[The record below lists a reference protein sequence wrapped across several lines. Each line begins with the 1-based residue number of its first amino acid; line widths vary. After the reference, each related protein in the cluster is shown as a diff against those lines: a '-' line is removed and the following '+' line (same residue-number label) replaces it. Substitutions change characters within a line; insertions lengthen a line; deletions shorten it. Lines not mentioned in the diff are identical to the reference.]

1 MRLYVNYDGIVACKV
16 ILQEQLARL
25 NIKHKLLN
33 FGEIEIDATTSKE
46 TLAELEAALA
56 RYGISIIDNQKNQL
70 VQKIKD
76 AIVEMVYEK
85 DKFPLTTTSYY
96 LADKLNLSYGY
107 LSNLFSE
114 YTFTSIENYII
125 IQKIERAKKLIL
137 EEELNLTEIS
147 YKLNYSSLAHLSN
160 QFKKVTGLTP
170 SVFKR
175 IVSKRK
181 LLANN

>member
-16 ILQEQLARL
+16 ILQEQLSRL
-25 NIKHKLLN
+25 NIKCKLLN
-33 FGEIEIDATTSKE
+33 FGEIEVDATTSKE
-46 TLAELEAALA
+46 TLKELEVSLA
-56 RYGISIIDNQKNQL
+56 RYGITIIDNQKNQL

-76 AIVEMVYEK
+76 AIVELVYEN
-85 DKFPLTTTSYY
+85 DKVPLVTTSHY
-96 LADKLNLSYGY
+96 LADKLNFSYGY

-114 YTFTSIENYII
+114 FTYTSIENYII

-137 EEELNLTEIS
+137 EEDLNLTEIS

-175 IVSKRK
+175 IVAKRK
-181 LLANN
+181 FISNN